1 MLIFGTVALPVR
13 GIPLPSGWLAMI
25 RGLAGGLFLLALRR
39 KPDWGAFKTHLF
51 PLAISGVAI
60 GLNWIFLFEA
70 YRYTTVAVATLL
82 YYLAPVLVLL
92 CSPLVL
98 KERLTLRKGCVIA
111 VALAGMVLVSG
122 VFSGGSGSARG
133 ILMGVLAAC
142 FYATVMLANRFL
154 KALEPS
160 DRTIFQLCIAG
171 LTVLPYALLAEQ
183 VSLLSFGW
191 KPILLLVLLVVVYTG
206 FAYTLYF
213 NGLARLS
220 ASSSAVLAYLDP
232 VTALILSAA
241 VLGEAMDLAQMIGA
255 VLILG
260 ALLWGELPARVK
272 RI

>member
-1 MLIFGTVALPVR
+1 M
-13 GIPLPSGWLAMI
+13 
-25 RGLAGGLFLLALRR
+25 
-39 KPDWGAFKTHLF
+39 
-51 PLAISGVAI
+51 
-60 GLNWIFLFEA
+60 
-70 YRYTTVAVATLL
+70 
-82 YYLAPVLVLL
+82 
-92 CSPLVL
+92 
-98 KERLTLRKGCVIA
+98 
-111 VALAGMVLVSG
+111 VSG

-154 KALEPS
+154 KALEPL